1 MAAVREISLTF
12 ATKNEIDQFNEK
24 DIPGLLGHGGSGSYV
39 AIMPG
44 K

>member
-12 ATKNEIDQFNEK
+12 ATKNEIDQINEK
-24 DIPGLLGHGGSGSYV
+24 DISGLLGHDGGCFYAAV
-39 AIMPG
+39 MPG